1 MLKRNYKDTVI
12 SIIDA
17 KGTETS
23 IDSSL
28 NDAKHVSAYQR
39 FVNQLDYDS
48 FNIRKYMCNIK
59 TAGTVTGF
67 DISKHIGADGNI
79 VFFHTD
85 VHNSFNRI
93 KSASVIVPKVRT
105 PEQDDRLVKLL
116 YDLKREKFELY
127 IGEVER
133 KKTKGKVIYNRLKYS
148 K

>member
-1 MLKRNYKDTVI
+1 
-12 SIIDA
+12 
-17 KGTETS
+17 
-23 IDSSL
+23 
-28 NDAKHVSAYQR
+28 
-39 FVNQLDYDS
+39 
-48 FNIRKYMCNIK
+48 MCNIK

-116 YDLKREKFELY
+116 YDLKREEFELY

-133 KKTKGKVIYNRLKYS
+133 KKPKGKVIYNRLKYS

>member
-1 MLKRNYKDTVI
+1 MQKRNYKDTVI

-39 FVNQLDYDS
+39 FVNQLDFDS

-85 VHNSFNRI
+85 VHNSFNSI
-93 KSASVIVPKVRT
+93 KSASVIIPKVRT
-105 PEQDDRLVKLL
+105 PEQDNRLVKLL

-133 KKTKGKVIYNRLKYS
+133 KKPKGKVIYNRLKYS